1 MCLSMF
7 VFSRRV
13 TPWPYFVRTMLL
25 RAFFIRSML
34 NYSPEVTKSFYDFF
48 ASRLAVFFFLRRQY
62 WPVQYR
68 SKIHNHITDLFILD
82 PCNIGVSVHI
92 NPYAS
97 PETGV
102 NCVRRLF
109 WIHRDEYVGSMIG
122 VYTVYRLTKSFQ
134 ITDVT
139 FQFIFNIS
147 MYRHGNFVST
157 TRLYQLSAFL
167 TSGFYCILITTY
179 TIIYL
184 ILLIIMNIV
193 TRFLNIYSEIAI
205 SFIRFI
211 IIFYILKRK
220 LLETN

>member
-1 MCLSMF
+1 MSIDVC
-7 VFSRRV
+7 
-13 TPWPYFVRTMLL
+13 
-25 RAFFIRSML
+25 
-34 NYSPEVTKSFYDFF
+34 FF
-48 ASRLAVFFFLRRQY
+48 ASSNSMTVFSYGQCCSEPFSSARCWTTLPRSLRASTISLLHVSPFFFLRRQY
-62 WPVQYR
+62 WPVRYR
-68 SKIHNHITDLFILD
+68 SRIHNHITDLFILD

-139 FQFIFNIS
+139 FQFIFNIL
-147 MYRHGNFVST
+147 MYRHSNFVST

-184 ILLIIMNIV
+184 ILLIIMSIV
-193 TRFLNIYSEIAI
+193 TRFLNIYSEIAV
-205 SFIRFI
+205 SFV
-211 IIFYILKRK
+211 L
-220 LLETN
+220 